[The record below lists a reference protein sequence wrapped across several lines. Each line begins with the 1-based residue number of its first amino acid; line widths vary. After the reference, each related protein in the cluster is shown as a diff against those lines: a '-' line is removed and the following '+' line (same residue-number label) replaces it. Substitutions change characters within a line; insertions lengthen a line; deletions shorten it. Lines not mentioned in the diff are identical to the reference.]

1 MSECKLTS
9 QNSENIAARLRSLF
23 DGKKQSEVI
32 AIFGWDK
39 SLLSRIWAGK
49 QCPNAEYLADLATV
63 ERVNLTWLL
72 TGEGP
77 PYLVLPPPKQQD
89 IAIGPYVEYYL
100 FDRPDGV
107 QPPLV
112 CVRRAPP
119 NGEPHSPPRVTV
131 HHGDLGDLM
140 RAVEWLVWKR
150 QIIHVVED
158 NDGVAAQLRAGHAG
172 NRALFDDGSGIL
184 ERTTLILPMP
194 RLPPSALIEETPN
207 GYATGARST
216 LDDREREWVMRWRE
230 LPEPQREALLLILR
244 ALTAGE

>member
-1 MSECKLTS
+1 MNQSVKDRMVFLLDGRKPHLWGD
-9 QNSENIAARLRSLF
+9 NIGWNRGTVDTVFRL
-23 DGKKQSEVI
+23 GKSPGPRDL
-32 AIFGWDK
+32 AI
-39 SLLSRIWAGK
+39 
-49 QCPNAEYLADLATV
+49 LATV

-77 PYLVLPPPKQQD
+77 PYVVLPPPKQQD

-119 NGEPHSPPRVTV
+119 NCEPPSPPRITV

-150 QIIHVVED
+150 QMIHVVED
-158 NDGVAAQLRAGHAG
+158 NEGVAAQLRAGQAG

-184 ERTTLILPMP
+184 ERTTLILPMQ
-194 RLPPSALIEETPN
+194 RLLLAALVEETPN